1 MGIPT
6 LIWSTG
12 VTDKVLYNN
21 AVATDSGVDNY
32 NKARTYGTHTYTE
45 NEESVTETATIYV
58 NNPSG
63 NGMVVIV
70 GGVYEKCEFI
80 TSSIGGSAKPA
91 GGNPAYQNNVVFIDS
106 GSGGASGNIAGSGS
120 WNSGTLSYGP
130 ILAYSDGN
138 SLGSN
143 IEANVGWVAS
153 TINSTAGFHTNHG
166 VTTGGD
172 SGTAGRSTS
181 GHYGVPY
188 AAGGVSWSGTGD
200 DISGTAPVTFPGK
213 TNIGGSNIVANWYI
227 LVYHHRDEES
237 EQDIYKWCTFSGT
250 SSSKRVEMWAP
261 GLTPTGTAQP
271 LKGRVQFEIAK
282 DKMFAIEPLDPLT
295 VTGTASIA
303 PDGST
308 HATATV
314 TTSGNHN
321 LADANNRIYVSGC
334 SQVQLNGW
342 HMVSS
347 VTNATVF
354 TYRVPLSLSSND
366 GSVSVSGTF
375 TIETYDGIDKPGGVL
390 KDQVSIDY
398 IDDVK
403 EYSYDYRWHANGNMY
418 VVYSNNFYYR
428 YHLTALHGFTG
439 GDAFTVGGTSSWS
452 GDKTVDRYTSRLI
465 DYNYQSGTSSGTSS
479 TSRLYTGSA
488 SMSGSIN
495 ATIRAGGNAGN
506 DKVIVSYDS
515 SIVTSAKD
523 QYQFYPNSSYG
534 NVVYNVT
541 CKGSLDTQTDHS
553 LFTLAGLKINADT
566 GVLSS
571 NGAYDGVNNKG
582 VRSLDSFYPKFL
594 DARTKAL
601 NKTVTTGTITQS
613 NTSVVLNN
621 IERLPTGYFKTLH
634 YANNLKANIIKTLSF
649 TFEYANGE
657 SYSRAGV
664 QVDNDIGD
672 TTISEGGYTLTYVDN
687 KFPVA
692 NSSAFFSIQKQN
704 NTPMISGTD
713 IIAFVGPDEGFHIPI
728 WGTIKA
734 YKNTSDFG
742 SSHAYDSS
750 DYAYQDFCVKI
761 YKNLNADRD
770 DMLSVYSDPKN
781 NEQPVNEDTA
791 FSYVSESVVTG
802 YHGEDILDDDGGV
815 VVAAGT
821 EITDDTEVPITNS
834 QQLANSYANGHFTS
848 F

>member
-1 MGIPT
+1 
-6 LIWSTG
+6 
-12 VTDKVLYNN
+12 
-21 AVATDSGVDNY
+21 
-32 NKARTYGTHTYTE
+32 
-45 NEESVTETATIYV
+45 
-58 NNPSG
+58 
-63 NGMVVIV
+63 
-70 GGVYEKCEFI
+70 
-80 TSSIGGSAKPA
+80 
-91 GGNPAYQNNVVFIDS
+91 
-106 GSGGASGNIAGSGS
+106 
-120 WNSGTLSYGP
+120 
-130 ILAYSDGN
+130 
-138 SLGSN
+138 
-143 IEANVGWVAS
+143 
-153 TINSTAGFHTNHG
+153 
-166 VTTGGD
+166 
-172 SGTAGRSTS
+172 
-181 GHYGVPY
+181 
-188 AAGGVSWSGTGD
+188 
-200 DISGTAPVTFPGK
+200 
-213 TNIGGSNIVANWYI
+213 
-227 LVYHHRDEES
+227 
-237 EQDIYKWCTFSGT
+237 
-250 SSSKRVEMWAP
+250 
-261 GLTPTGTAQP
+261 
-271 LKGRVQFEIAK
+271 
-282 DKMFAIEPLDPLT
+282 
-295 VTGTASIA
+295 
-303 PDGST
+303 
-308 HATATV
+308 
-314 TTSGNHN
+314 
-321 LADANNRIYVSGC
+321 
-334 SQVQLNGW
+334 
-342 HMVSS
+342 
-347 VTNATVF
+347 
-354 TYRVPLSLSSND
+354 
-366 GSVSVSGTF
+366 
-375 TIETYDGIDKPGGVL
+375 
-390 KDQVSIDY
+390 
-398 IDDVK
+398 
-403 EYSYDYRWHANGNMY
+403 
-418 VVYSNNFYYR
+418 
-428 YHLTALHGFTG
+428 
-439 GDAFTVGGTSSWS
+439 
-452 GDKTVDRYTSRLI
+452 
-465 DYNYQSGTSSGTSS
+465 
-479 TSRLYTGSA
+479 
-488 SMSGSIN
+488 
-495 ATIRAGGNAGN
+495 
-506 DKVIVSYDS
+506 
-515 SIVTSAKD
+515 
-523 QYQFYPNSSYG
+523 
-534 NVVYNVT
+534 
-541 CKGSLDTQTDHS
+541 
-553 LFTLAGLKINADT
+553 
-566 GVLSS
+566 
-571 NGAYDGVNNKG
+571 

-672 TTISEGGYTLTYVDN
+672 TKISEGGYTLTYVDN